1 MSRHA
6 VRLLVLL
13 TALAL
18 AAAACSSGGG
28 SNRSAVQKI
37 GKQYI
42 NESATDVKPPA
53 GPDTQS
59 LALPGFIVAT
69 NSPSWSAST
78 IAGAPSGEGAV
89 VLFVQPGGPTD
100 QKGIAVGDLLVKV
113 DDQPIT
119 NAERAI
125 AVLHSRVGQKRVLSF
140 VRSGH
145 KGQRKVTIIG
155 RSPRGNPMSVINAE
169 LQSDPTSAR
178 FNYLRAYVG
187 GSDAQR
193 VTDLQN
199 ALKANPQFV
208 DALQLKASLLWA
220 ASFNQKDA
228 NKRRD
233 LQTQALAGWRSAL
246 DIDPRNSTTLAVR
259 SIAETDLGTPKT
271 GEGDAIRA
279 LNIDGSQ
286 PLALF
291 ALARARAA
299 ENHLAEA
306 LGPASG
312 AVELQPFNL
321 DYWKNLASL
330 FVKNKRKPDCVKTAD
345 AFAPYLRARK
355 AQAFLQAATDL
366 QNTCK

>member
-6 VRLLVLL
+6 ARLLVLL

-28 SNRSAVQKI
+28 SRSAVQKI
-37 GKQYI
+37 GKQYMTE
-42 NESATDVKPPA
+42 NATDVKPPT

-59 LALPGFIVAT
+59 LALPGFLVAT
-69 NSPSWSAST
+69 NSPSWAT
-78 IAGAPSGEGAV
+78 VAGAPSAEGAV

-100 QKGIAVGDLLVKV
+100 NKGIAVGDLLVKV

-125 AVLHSRVGQKRVLSF
+125 AVLHSKVGEKRVLTF
-140 VRSGH
+140 ARSGR
-145 KGQRKVTIIG
+145 KGERKVTIVG
-155 RSPRGNPMSVINAE
+155 RSPRGNPMTVITAE
-169 LQSDPTSAR
+169 LQNNPTSPLL
-178 FNYLRAYVG
+178 NYLRAYVG

-193 VTDLQN
+193 LTDLAN
-199 ALKANPQFV
+199 ALKANSNFV
-208 DALQLKASLLWA
+208 DALQLRASLLWA

-228 NKRRD
+228 AKRREF
-233 LQTQALAGWRSAL
+233 QTAALAGWKNAL
-246 DIDPRNSTTLAVR
+246 DLDPRNSTTLAVR
-259 SIAETDLGTPKT
+259 SIAETDLGTPKS
-271 GEGDAIRA
+271 GEQDATRA
-279 LNIDGSQ
+279 VNIDGSQ

-291 ALARARAA
+291 ALSRARAA

-330 FVKNKRKPDCVKTAD
+330 FVKNKRKNDCVKTTD

-355 AQAFLQAATDL
+355 AAAFLKAASDL
-366 QNTCK
+366 QSTCK